1 MSGLPKPPPMKVMLT
16 DMYECCDNLLD
27 NAGISH
33 NAVLVD
39 LKKGSNAKFLQTN
52 ICLMM
57 TLIKALLESAQGG
70 CGGCSEYIK
79 ELEEQLN
86 EESKEKLKNKECWM
100 SVQKQ
105 YHELKEEKDSWQDG
119 EFKLTKLLSE
129 EREKNVDLLNEIKQ
143 VKEEHK
149 KFDEIW
155 KTEGITED
163 DIIGM
168 KRQISDQCDLI
179 KQLKKDNKMLDVK
192 QAKATKKA
200 DSQMKMKQQY
210 EKQFDDISQQLNKLR
225 QQLDKID
232 N

>member
-1 MSGLPKPPPMKVMLT
+1 MSATNLPKPRPMKEMLT

-33 NAVLVD
+33 NGVLVD
-39 LKKGSNAKFLQTN
+39 LKRGSNAKFLQIN
-52 ICLMM
+52 IGLMM
-57 TLIKALLESAQGG
+57 TLIGELIKSAEGG

-105 YHELKEEKDSWQDG
+105 YHELKDEKGSWQDG

-129 EREKNVDLLNEIKQ
+129 EREKNVDLLNEIEQ
-143 VKEEHK
+143 LKEENK
-149 KFDEIW
+149 NVIRVLNTVRKDNE
-155 KTEGITED
+155 E
-163 DIIGM
+163 
-168 KRQISDQCDLI
+168 
-179 KQLKKDNKMLDVK
+179 LKKDNKMLDVK

>member
-1 MSGLPKPPPMKVMLT
+1 MSATNLPKPRPMKEMLT

-33 NAVLVD
+33 NGVLVD
-39 LKKGSNAKFLQTN
+39 LKKGSNAKFLQIN
-52 ICLMM
+52 IGLMM
-57 TLIKALLESAQGG
+57 TLIGALLESAQEG

-105 YHELKEEKDSWQDG
+105 YHELKDEKGSWQDG

-129 EREKNVDLLNEIKQ
+129 EREKNVDLLNE
-143 VKEEHK
+143 
-149 KFDEIW
+149 
-155 KTEGITED
+155 
-163 DIIGM
+163 
-168 KRQISDQCDLI
+168 I

>member
-1 MSGLPKPPPMKVMLT
+1 MSATNLPKPPPMKEMLT

-39 LKKGSNAKFLQTN
+39 LKRGSNAKFLQIN
-52 ICLMM
+52 IGLMM
-57 TLIKALLESAQGG
+57 TLIGELIKSTEEG

-79 ELEEQLN
+79 ELED
-86 EESKEKLKNKECWM
+86 
-100 SVQKQ
+100 
-105 YHELKEEKDSWQDG
+105 EKDSWQDG

-129 EREKNVDLLNEIKQ
+129 EREKNVDLLNEIEQ
-143 VKEEHK
+143 LKEENK
-149 KFDEIW
+149 NVIRVLNTVRKDNE
-155 KTEGITED
+155 E
-163 DIIGM
+163 
-168 KRQISDQCDLI
+168 
-179 KQLKKDNKMLDVK
+179 LKKDNKMLDVK

>member
-1 MSGLPKPPPMKVMLT
+1 MSGLPKPPPMKQMLT

-27 NAGISH
+27 NAGIHH

-52 ICLMM
+52 MCLMM
-57 TLIKALLESAQGG
+57 TLIEALLESAKGG
-70 CGGCSEYIK
+70 CGGCSEYIKELEEKNK

-105 YHELKEEKDSWQDG
+105 YHELKDEKDSWQDG

-129 EREKNVDLLNEIKQ
+129 EREKNVDLLKEI
-143 VKEEHK
+143 E
-149 KFDEIW
+149 
-155 KTEGITED
+155 
-163 DIIGM
+163 
-168 KRQISDQCDLI
+168 L
-179 KQLKKDNKMLDVK
+179 LKKDNKMLDVR
-192 QAKATKKA
+192 QAKASKKA

>member
-1 MSGLPKPPPMKVMLT
+1 MSATNLPKPRPMKEMLT

-33 NAVLVD
+33 NGVLVD

-57 TLIKALLESAQGG
+57 TLIGELIKSAEAG

-79 ELEEQLN
+79 ELEE
-86 EESKEKLKNKECWM
+86 
-100 SVQKQ
+100 
-105 YHELKEEKDSWQDG
+105 
-119 EFKLTKLLSE
+119 
-129 EREKNVDLLNEIKQ
+129 EI
-143 VKEEHK
+143 E
-149 KFDEIW
+149 
-155 KTEGITED
+155 
-163 DIIGM
+163 
-168 KRQISDQCDLI
+168 
-179 KQLKKDNKMLDVK
+179 QLKKDNKMLDVK
-192 QAKATKKA
+192 QAKATTTAK
-200 DSQMKMKQQY
+200 SQMKMKQQY

>member
-1 MSGLPKPPPMKVMLT
+1 MSATKPPPMKVMLT
-16 DMYECCDNLLD
+16 DMYECCNNLLD

-33 NAVLVD
+33 DAVLVN
-39 LKKGSNAKFLQTN
+39 LKRGNNAKFLQTN

-57 TLIKALLESAQGG
+57 TLIKALLESARGG

-79 ELEEQLN
+79 ELEE
-86 EESKEKLKNKECWM
+86 KNKEL
-100 SVQKQ
+100 
-105 YHELKEEKDSWQDG
+105 EDEKEFWQDG

>member
-16 DMYECCDNLLD
+16 DMYECCDNLLED
-27 NAGISH
+27 AGISH

-52 ICLMM
+52 ISLMM
-57 TLIKALLESAQGG
+57 TLIKLLLESAQEG
-70 CGGCSEYIK
+70 CGGCSEYIKELEEKNK

-105 YHELKEEKDSWQDG
+105 YHELKDEKDSWQDG

-129 EREKNVDLLNEIKQ
+129 EREKNVDLLNEI
-143 VKEEHK
+143 E
-149 KFDEIW
+149 
-155 KTEGITED
+155 
-163 DIIGM
+163 
-168 KRQISDQCDLI
+168 L
-179 KQLKKDNKMLDVK
+179 LK
-192 QAKATKKA
+192 
-200 DSQMKMKQQY
+200 SQMKMKQQY
-210 EKQFDDISQQLNKLR
+210 EKQFDNLSQELNKLR

>member
-1 MSGLPKPPPMKVMLT
+1 MSAYNLPNKPPPMKEMLT
-16 DMYECCDNLLD
+16 DMYECCNDLLE
-27 NAGISH
+27 NAGVSH
-33 NAVLVD
+33 DAVFVD

-57 TLIKALLESAQGG
+57 TLIGELIKSAEAG

-79 ELEEQLN
+79 ELEE
-86 EESKEKLKNKECWM
+86 
-100 SVQKQ
+100 
-105 YHELKEEKDSWQDG
+105 
-119 EFKLTKLLSE
+119 
-129 EREKNVDLLNEIKQ
+129 EI
-143 VKEEHK
+143 E
-149 KFDEIW
+149 
-155 KTEGITED
+155 
-163 DIIGM
+163 
-168 KRQISDQCDLI
+168 
-179 KQLKKDNKMLDVK
+179 QLKKDNKMLDVK

>member
-1 MSGLPKPPPMKVMLT
+1 MSAYNLPNKPPPMKEMLT
-16 DMYECCDNLLD
+16 DMYECCDDLLE
-27 NAGISH
+27 NAGVSH
-33 NAVLVD
+33 NGVLVD

-57 TLIKALLESAQGG
+57 TLIGELIKSAEAG

-79 ELEEQLN
+79 ELED
-86 EESKEKLKNKECWM
+86 EKG
-100 SVQKQ
+100 
-105 YHELKEEKDSWQDG
+105 SWQDG

-129 EREKNVDLLNEIKQ
+129 EREKNVDLLNEI
-143 VKEEHK
+143 EE
-149 KFDEIW
+149 
-155 KTEGITED
+155 
-163 DIIGM
+163 
-168 KRQISDQCDLI
+168 
-179 KQLKKDNKMLDVK
+179 LKKDNKMLDVK

>member
-1 MSGLPKPPPMKVMLT
+1 MSGLPKPPPMKQMLT

-27 NAGISH
+27 NAGIHH

-39 LKKGSNAKFLQTN
+39 LKRGSNAKFLQTN
-52 ICLMM
+52 MCLMM
-57 TLIKALLESAQGG
+57 TLIEALLESAKGG
-70 CGGCSEYIK
+70 CGGCSEYIKELEEKNK

-105 YHELKEEKDSWQDG
+105 YHELKDEKDSWQDG

-129 EREKNVDLLNEIKQ
+129 EREKNVDLLNEI
-143 VKEEHK
+143 E
-149 KFDEIW
+149 
-155 KTEGITED
+155 
-163 DIIGM
+163 
-168 KRQISDQCDLI
+168 L
-179 KQLKKDNKMLDVK
+179 LKKDNKMLDVR
-192 QAKATKKA
+192 QAKASKKA

>member
-1 MSGLPKPPPMKVMLT
+1 MSGLPKPPPMKQMLT

-27 NAGISH
+27 NAGIHH

-52 ICLMM
+52 MCLMM
-57 TLIKALLESAQGG
+57 TLIEALLESAKGG
-70 CGGCSEYIK
+70 CGGCSEYIKELEEKNK

-105 YHELKEEKDSWQDG
+105 YHELKDEKDSWQDG

-129 EREKNVDLLNEIKQ
+129 EREKNVDLLNEI
-143 VKEEHK
+143 E
-149 KFDEIW
+149 
-155 KTEGITED
+155 
-163 DIIGM
+163 
-168 KRQISDQCDLI
+168 L
-179 KQLKKDNKMLDVK
+179 LKKDNKMLDVR
-192 QAKATKKA
+192 QAKASKKA